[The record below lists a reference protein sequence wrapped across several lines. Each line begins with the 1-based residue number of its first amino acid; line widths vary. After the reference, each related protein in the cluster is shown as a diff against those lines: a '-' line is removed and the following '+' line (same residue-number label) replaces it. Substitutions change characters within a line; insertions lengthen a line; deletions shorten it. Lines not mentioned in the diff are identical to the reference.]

1 MVPEGADILVPNRPG
16 EQSLGRCRE
25 TGPYR
30 KGAGDAGPAADRRP
44 RAIALPGPQSTDSRF
59 LRAFRCPTPDPIDPD
74 NLVTACWRNVRKSE
88 FSLESLG
95 WSVRSLEESDWRALT
110 EHYPALWR
118 LAERPNRSLHVG
130 WMRALDIDPE
140 APG

>member
-1 MVPEGADILVPNRPG
+1 VR
-16 EQSLGRCRE
+16 
-25 TGPYR
+25 
-30 KGAGDAGPAADRRP
+30 
-44 RAIALPGPQSTDSRF
+44 QSTDSRF
-59 LRAFRCPTPDPIDPD
+59 LRAFRCPSPDPIDPD